1 MGLFIIGDVH
11 GCLYTYIKLMEHWD
25 PKTETLI
32 QLGDLIDRGNHS
44 SQCIKLAFELQS
56 TFKDQAIFLRGNHEQ
71 MMIEYLNETNNHLN
85 WLNNG
90 GVETLQEFKQKEVD
104 PFFYL
109 GWIKSL
115 PLTWHNDHVMVSHA
129 GFSVMSEDPFD
140 VRDTNGLL
148 WNRKPLL
155 NIGKTQ
161 VIGHTPR
168 LNGKPE
174 YSAASNSWNIDTGA
188 YRNICLT
195 GIRMRKDGKFLEAI
209 SVPTDERDLTK
220 EKVF

>member
-1 MGLFIIGDVH
+1 MTLFIIGDVH
-11 GCLYTYIKLMEHWD
+11 GCLYTYLKLMEHWD
-25 PKTETLI
+25 PKTDIMI
-32 QLGDLIDRGNHS
+32 QLGDLIDRGKHS
-44 SQCIKLAFELQS
+44 SQCIKLAFELQN
-56 TFKDQAIFLRGNHEQ
+56 TFKDQTVFLRGNHEQ
-71 MMIEYLNETNNHLN
+71 MMIEYLNDSNSHKN

-90 GVETLQEFKQKEVD
+90 GFETLQEFKEKEID
-104 PFFYL
+104 PQFYL

-115 PLTWHNDHVMVSHA
+115 PLTWNNDHVMVSHA

-155 NIGKTQ
+155 DIGKTQ

-168 LNGKPE
+168 MNGKPE
-174 YSAASNSWNIDTGA
+174 FSAASNSWNIDTGA

-195 GIRMRKDGKFLEAI
+195 GIRLRKDGKFLEAI
-209 SVPTDERDLTK
+209 SIPTDERDLEI